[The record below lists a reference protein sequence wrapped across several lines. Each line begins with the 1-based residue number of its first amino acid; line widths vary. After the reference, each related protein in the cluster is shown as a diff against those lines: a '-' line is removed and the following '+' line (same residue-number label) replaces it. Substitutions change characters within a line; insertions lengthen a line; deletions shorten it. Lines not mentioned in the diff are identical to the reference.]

1 MDTTGIIERVA
12 LCFLGARGLQVRRK
26 DKDLMQDTGGV
37 SKGRDREP
45 TNKPPRDD
53 RKDRYR
59 DKRLKPEQIDKD
71 TNQHKDR
78 PVKKPNRRPQAA
90 LTDEEVSAVSDAVK
104 KRNEQEE
111 IGGRGNVVR
120 KHKLFVID
128 FDDTLVSSE
137 SSVKVK
143 HADGETTDLDSASFA
158 YFTPNEGDKIN
169 FSDFNHVTRPRLIKK
184 GMDALRDAVGDGE
197 ARTVILTAR
206 PKGSAS
212 AVKKFL
218 EGQGVKGVDVVA
230 LQSSDPMDKARW
242 IEKNMEGVDDIEFT
256 DDSSD
261 NVEAVATLKGKTK
274 RFQMNNPSHPTESD
288 YEGKSIQD
296 VFKSDA
302 PTTVE
307 IEKSGPRSPSG
318 WWRSQTKK
326 FQQQYC
332 KTHPESKYCG
342 G

>member
-1 MDTTGIIERVA
+1 MDTTSITGRVA

-53 RKDRYR
+53 RKERYR
-59 DKRLKPEQIDKD
+59 DRRLTPEQIDED

-78 PVKKPNRRPQAA
+78 PVKQPSRRPQAA
-90 LTDEEVSAVSDAVK
+90 LTDEEISAVSDAVK
-104 KRNEQEE
+104 KE
-111 IGGRGNVVR
+111 IGGQSNN
-120 KHKLFVID
+120 KHKLRVFD

-242 IEKNMEGVDDIEFT
+242 IEKNMEDVDDIEFT
-256 DDSSD
+256 DDSSK

-288 YEGKSIQD
+288 YEGRSMQD
-296 VFKSDA
+296 VFKSDV

-307 IEKSGPRSPSG
+307 IEKSGPKSPSG
-318 WWRSQTKK
+318 WWRGQTKE

-332 KTHPESKYCG
+332 KMHPESKYCG